1 METLRFPAAVQNQD
15 LFCTGYGPYPRGKGP
30 NAGLWLKYDTTTS
43 NCQLT
48 NLPTPY
54 HAFRYGDVKACMADA
69 EAKGDYVKARAAVK
83 STKSWFTDFMM
94 KEPYVTG
101 SLAGFMG
108 TLTTPATDTRCRICI
123 DQKLCSTTAPL
134 AAASAVWAICDGSTN
149 SSPAPADT

>member
-69 EAKGDYVKARAAVK
+69 EAKGDYVKGRAEVK
-83 STKSWFTDFMM
+83 STKKWFTNWMER
-94 KEPYVTG
+94 EPYVTG
-101 SLAGFMG
+101 SLSGFMG
-108 TLTTPATDTRCRICI
+108 VLADAADTKCRICV
-123 DQKLCSTTAPL
+123 DQKLCSTREPTA
-134 AAASAVWAICDGSTN
+134 ATDAVWAVCDGANN
-149 SSPAPADT
+149 SPLPAVT